1 MGTLQQRLPDLRP
14 GPFILA
20 FWMLGLATP
29 VIEINSIAAA
39 LVATIGAMMWWGY
52 PYAVAL
58 CVPAKDIRP
67 SLRRAAQLMGA
78 GFVVFMLAV
87 AVILAFIEPADY
99 APAEITFEEQPAFAL
114 ACMLLA
120 LIGNAVIFGS
130 FFIGTMGL
138 NDYRSAT
145 GTATALMS
153 FPTLMAFFSGPF
165 GGWVYTQRRLREAKY
180 AG

>member
-1 MGTLQQRLPDLRP
+1 MGMLRQKLPDLRP

-20 FWMLGLATP
+20 FWLLGLATP
-29 VIEINSIAAA
+29 AIQGNSIVAA
-39 LVATIGAMMWWGY
+39 LVGTIVAMLWLGY

-58 CVPAKDIRP
+58 SVPADDIRP
-67 SLRRAAQLMGA
+67 SVRRAAQFMGA
-78 GFVVFMLAV
+78 GFVVVIVAV
-87 AVILAFIEPADY
+87 AVILAFIMPSDHA
-99 APAEITFEEQPAFAL
+99 AAEFTFEEQPVLAM
-114 ACMLLA
+114 ACMLMA
-120 LIGNAVIFGS
+120 LFANAVIFGS

-153 FPTLMAFFSGPF
+153 LPTLLAFFYGPF